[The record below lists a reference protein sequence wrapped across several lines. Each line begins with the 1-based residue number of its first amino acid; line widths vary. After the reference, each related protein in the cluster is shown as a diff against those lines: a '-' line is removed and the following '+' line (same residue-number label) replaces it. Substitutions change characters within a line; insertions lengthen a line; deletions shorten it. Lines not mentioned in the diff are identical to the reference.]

1 MRKTTLALVL
11 VATIIAPVAARAD
24 GDSVALATLL
34 EAGRQYH
41 PTLAKQPLLTQA
53 LAVQKSQINQLYM
66 PRLALVGQ
74 ASWQSDVT
82 SINIPLPNV
91 SITPPSKDQ
100 YKVALELQQSIWDGG
115 VAAQQKRVAEQRAA
129 VETEKVNTEWYQ
141 VRERIVQLYFAGA
154 VQQELK
160 HQAESVNQYLAT
172 VLEKAK
178 VAKANGVIIERDVIL
193 VQARQLEARQAIVDA
208 DAQIASV
215 RQLLTDLTG
224 VVLPVSTKFAS
235 EAAACSATSGPS
247 GAALATVHRPELA
260 VLSAQQQLIAAQER
274 LDNIAD
280 RPKVGAF
287 ATLGYGR
294 PGLNALND
302 TFDTYFI
309 GGVQLTVPLT
319 YLYAGTH
326 RKAQRQAELQQA
338 LLSKQ
343 QAAVLSQINV
353 QLDTQ
358 RAEIARLDAGLLL
371 DDELIGLRGK
381 ARQQT
386 ETQLA
391 LGTATMTDLVNDLT
405 QEDQAR
411 SKQALHRAQRSLA
424 CHQLELAAGN
434 L

>member
-1 MRKTTLALVL
+1 MFKPTMTIVLAAAVI
-11 VATIIAPVAARAD
+11 TPVAASAD
-24 GDSVALATLL
+24 NNTVALATLL
-34 EAGRQYH
+34 DAGRQYH
-41 PTLAKQPLLTQA
+41 PTLAKQPLLAEA

-100 YKVALELQQSIWDGG
+100 YKVALELQQNIWDGG
-115 VAAQQKRVAEQRAA
+115 VAAQQKRVADQRAV
-129 VETEKVNTEWYQ
+129 VETEKVNAEWYQ

-154 VQQELK
+154 VQQEFK
-160 HQAESVNQYLAT
+160 YQAESVNQYLST
-172 VLEKAK
+172 VLEKAN
-178 VAKANGVIIERDVIL
+178 VAKANGVIIARDVIL

-208 DAQIASV
+208 DAQLASV

-224 VVLPVSTKFAS
+224 VALPASTKFVAQ
-235 EAAACSATSGPS
+235 AAACNTTPGP
-247 GAALATVHRPELA
+247 VHRPELA
-260 VLSAQQQLIAAQER
+260 ALTAQQQLIAAQER

-280 RPKVGAF
+280 RPKLGAF

-294 PGLNALND
+294 PGLNALSN

-309 GGVQLTVPLT
+309 GGLQLTVPLT

-326 RKAQRQAELQQA
+326 RKTQRQAELQQA
-338 LLSKQ
+338 LIGKQ
-343 QAAVLSQINV
+343 QAALMSQINV

-358 RAEIARLDAGLLL
+358 RAEIARLDAGMLL
-371 DDELIGLRGK
+371 DEELIGLRGQ

-411 SKQALHRAQRSLA
+411 SKLALHRAQRSLA
-424 CHQLELAAGN
+424 CHQLELAVGN

>member
-1 MRKTTLALVL
+1 
-11 VATIIAPVAARAD
+11 
-24 GDSVALATLL
+24 
-34 EAGRQYH
+34 
-41 PTLAKQPLLTQA
+41 
-53 LAVQKSQINQLYM
+53 
-66 PRLALVGQ
+66 
-74 ASWQSDVT
+74 
-82 SINIPLPNV
+82 
-91 SITPPSKDQ
+91 
-100 YKVALELQQSIWDGG
+100 
-115 VAAQQKRVAEQRAA
+115 
-129 VETEKVNTEWYQ
+129 
-141 VRERIVQLYFAGA
+141 
-154 VQQELK
+154 
-160 HQAESVNQYLAT
+160 
-172 VLEKAK
+172 
-178 VAKANGVIIERDVIL
+178 
-193 VQARQLEARQAIVDA
+193 
-208 DAQIASV
+208 
-215 RQLLTDLTG
+215 
-224 VVLPVSTKFAS
+224 
-235 EAAACSATSGPS
+235 
-247 GAALATVHRPELA
+247 
-260 VLSAQQQLIAAQER
+260 VLSAQQQLITAQER

-319 YLYAGTH
+319 YLYTGTH